1 MHGDWPESPSQEVL
15 YADEIAAVRAV
26 LGAGLPE
33 ARVVAAISRCGG
45 NAERAINAL
54 LDDATAGV
62 EDKPEPKKGKG
73 AKTAAPPVKA
83 ERDAGGAA
91 PKPPPPPVKVE
102 VLDDEPLG
110 SQESNGCSARVKK
123 EREDELLVK
132 APPPMP
138 DRVKEEDGVAA
149 KRGAATANAAGIS
162 LVPRPKKRS
171 RVHDEADTIDL
182 TATHPVP
189 YLNPR
194 PIRAV
199 PPPEAMEMLESRR
212 VRARPPPPS
221 SDLRMVVAPP
231 DAEFGEFPEER
242 DWFLVGRS
250 YVTGLS
256 TNRGRRRLDAGE
268 LVHFSFPSLERT
280 YGGIKV
286 SNKKAAAL
294 AEIVRF
300 STNRAGEVC
309 CSCDAIISFLI
320 MLLVMV
326 DLFVRNCINFCY
338 FSLLL

>member
-1 MHGDWPESPSQEVL
+1 M
-15 YADEIAAVRAV
+15 
-26 LGAGLPE
+26 
-33 ARVVAAISRCGG
+33 
-45 NAERAINAL
+45 
-54 LDDATAGV
+54 
-62 EDKPEPKKGKG
+62 
-73 AKTAAPPVKA
+73 KA

-132 APPPMP
+132 APPPPTP
-138 DRVKEEDGVAA
+138 DRVKKEEDYRCDGVAA

-171 RVHDEADTIDL
+171 RVDDEAETIDL

-309 CSCDAIISFLI
+309 CSCDTIISFH
-320 MLLVMV
+320 
-326 DLFVRNCINFCY
+326 F
-338 FSLLL
+338 